1 MRTVLPV
8 SAHLSATRRR
18 EVRPTPRPA
27 ALHVLLLGLLIV
39 GPAACSESSPDSP
52 TEPTPIGSG
61 TGPVHY
67 TAIAA
72 SDGVGVGSSQPCLP
86 LTDCPT
92 GNGYVQI
99 VARRLRETRQVT
111 VMNLSLPG
119 GVLSP
124 DIEALGNSLG
134 RRPAGN
140 LLQRA
145 APFVPRETT
154 LLTVFV
160 GGNDV
165 NTIAAGAAVQG
176 DPAAFIA
183 AQVQGFNRDL
193 SQLLDTA
200 RGRAAGAQVVVLNVP
215 NFAGLPFAQGFSAA
229 ERRLLQETSVRLTTE
244 AINPR
249 AGRVAVVDLM
259 CDGRSYVASNYSSD
273 GFHPSD
279 TGYAFIAELV
289 WAAVQNGPAQPP
301 PQGSCAP
308 MRQV

>member
-1 MRTVLPV
+1 MRQT
-8 SAHLSATRRR
+8 S
-18 EVRPTPRPA
+18 RPA
-27 ALHVLLLGLLIV
+27 ALRVLLLGLLIV

-72 SDGVGVGSSQPCLP
+72 SDGIGVGSSQPCLP

-111 VMNLSLPG
+111 VTNLSLPG

-165 NTIAAGAAVQG
+165 NTIAAGAAGSG
-176 DPAAFIA
+176 DPSGFIGT
-183 AQVQGFNRDL
+183 QVQGFARDL
-193 SQLLDTA
+193 GQLLDTA
-200 RGRAAGAQVVVLNVP
+200 RGRAPTAQVVVLNLP
-215 NFAGLPFAQGFSAA
+215 NFGALPFAQAFAA
-229 ERRLLQETSVRLTTE
+229 NDRRLLQEASVRLTTE
-244 AINPR
+244 VINSL

-259 CDGRSYVASNYSSD
+259 CDGRSYAASNYSSD

-279 TGYAFIAELV
+279 AGYAFIAELV

-301 PQGSCAP
+301 PQGSCGP
-308 MRQV
+308 MRIL